1 MLIADDNVMKQ
12 LLRESPQGLIKFQMY
27 SKKDEQRF
35 TDRRLNRIKNKNTI
49 PLGPWAHTVIEG
61 IAITKSVLKIS
72 VLFTTRV
79 WKVCESR
86 LPFFHFATRSKDA
99 KLHDD
104 LDNHKFHCFGSPG
117 R

>member
-1 MLIADDNVMKQ
+1 MKQ

-61 IAITKSVLKIS
+61 IAITFSSENIS
-72 VLFTTRV
+72 AFITLV
-79 WKVCESR
+79 WKVCENR
-86 LPFFHFATRSKDA
+86 LLFFFFHFVTRSKDA
-99 KLHDD
+99 ELHDD
-104 LDNHKFHCFGSPG
+104 LDNHKFYCFGSPG